1 MKKPDGKT
9 EKPNRELCAFEKTS
23 LLSPNQAEDI
33 EIVIPISKLN
43 SYDEETASY
52 YLEQGTYA
60 FFVGNSVDSAEKC
73 GEFTLNDAQ
82 VVKQVKNR
90 LVPHVAL
97 RRLSKNNENAFRLGE
112 FSSIFKADGWADEKR
127 FDAIEPKEY
136 PNDALWEEICTFSSD
151 ELCRLI
157 LGNNE
162 YKNRKN
168 GGGCRGFRLYTL
180 RHGDRG
186 THTRKFADQA
196 VFAEI

>member
-1 MKKPDGKT
+1 MQKKYNLSTVFLNFVKNSAKKPTSQKPDGKT

-82 VVKQVKNR
+82 VVKQVKN
-90 LVPHVAL
+90 
-97 RRLSKNNENAFRLGE
+97 SK
-112 FSSIFKADGWADEKR
+112 
-127 FDAIEPKEY
+127 
-136 PNDALWEEICTFSSD
+136 
-151 ELCRLI
+151 
-157 LGNNE
+157 
-162 YKNRKN
+162 
-168 GGGCRGFRLYTL
+168 
-180 RHGDRG
+180 
-186 THTRKFADQA
+186 
-196 VFAEI
+196 